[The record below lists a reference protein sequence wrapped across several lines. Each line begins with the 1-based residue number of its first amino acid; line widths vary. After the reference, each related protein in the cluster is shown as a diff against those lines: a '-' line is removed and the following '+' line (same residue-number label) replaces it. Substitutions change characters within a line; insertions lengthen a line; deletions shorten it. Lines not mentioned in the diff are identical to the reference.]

1 MDVVRW
7 NVFVTH
13 IKVIAQQIW
22 LKVRAVGRTSIQNDE
37 FRWIFDMRH
46 THFVIVYQEMTRH
59 IWISFFFGNNQT
71 TIGNF
76 RSAILCWMNFRGC
89 ARMHNAHIF
98 FLLSHKKSIDTFLLH
113 EATDDGFSQVR
124 HTKKKELSNYDDYFF
139 LSNQFEIC
147 ICIRIV
153 KLNPKKNTNTQQNGD
168 SFFLFLFFYFCW
180 VDVTTGETDKYKHA
194 QRMTEMGEKT
204 KKNTAKKRRKKVVL
218 FH

>member
-124 HTKKKELSNYDDYFF
+124 HTKKRNFQITMTTFFYQIILRFVFAFELSNWI
-139 LSNQFEIC
+139 Q
-147 ICIRIV
+147 
-153 KLNPKKNTNTQQNGD
+153 KKNTNTQQNGD

-194 QRMTEMGEKT
+194 QRMTEMDEKT